1 MSEQMLSIF
10 DGTDRRR
17 SQSPFGGDDRRLV
30 PLIDP
35 AGRAAPGADD
45 PPTEQDAFGAEPSPA
60 CDEEQQRA

>member
-10 DGTDRRR
+10 DSADRRR

-45 PPTEQDAFGAEPSPA
+45 PPTEQDAFGAEPQPSG
-60 CDEEQQRA
+60 EEQERA

>member
-10 DGTDRRR
+10 DSADRRR

-45 PPTEQDAFGAEPSPA
+45 PPTEQDAYGSAPSQTCGEEP
-60 CDEEQQRA
+60 